1 MAQEADT
8 KGAFHLTKTFG
19 LNLGTWFEISN
30 VKWYSISQNFR
41 KRGQPQEIFP
51 QFSNTSYQ
59 EFQFHFILLLE
70 FLEFPLNGSHF
81 GNSTICRF
89 SENAPWK
96 FPYHQLRFE
105 HSKILD
111 EMESTLNS

>member
-1 MAQEADT
+1 MEQHFPEFQE
-8 KGAFHLTKTFG
+8 
-19 LNLGTWFEISN
+19 
-30 VKWYSISQNFR
+30 
-41 KRGQPQEIFP
+41 KRTTTRDIPK
-51 QFSNTSYQ
+51 FSNTSYQ